1 MPRCMQ
7 FGAKLARSK
16 QKRLLCSKPLPPAT
30 TYGNQHLYMVCAC
43 HDGPMIAGKALGRSR
58 SMHTSA
64 LSTPHDDPC
73 AICREPVVV
82 GAGGTDPAACALD
95 SCHHRFHCGCILQW
109 AKIANTCPLCK
120 RRFSRVD
127 RLCLRATQPAAK
139 RTPSVCVQLLAPT
152 CCALSTSPGAGEFV
166 AESIHVADRAQRES
180 TVGGLDVE
188 SICCGICRSGD
199 DEGELLL
206 CDGGCGGAAHT
217 FCIGLPTVPE
227 GRWYC
232 ASCDPDIN
240 AARARLR
247 TCDHGNTA
255 SRQRQRKRAR
265 PDDSYPSEAELAWR
279 TVAKC
284 LSTAATC
291 CSSQLT
297 QLEKLV
303 VRMDRACKIALLD
316 AGVLQCVDELL
327 RNGHFRRGVEND
339 TLAFTRLL
347 RTLRCLPVA
356 SRHLTSCKRLARFVL
371 RTSRCGGASSAE
383 VRVCATDIAVSW
395 TRVLSEAAR

>member
-1 MPRCMQ
+1 
-7 FGAKLARSK
+7 
-16 QKRLLCSKPLPPAT
+16 
-30 TYGNQHLYMVCAC
+30 
-43 HDGPMIAGKALGRSR
+43 
-58 SMHTSA
+58 MHTSVPG
-64 LSTPHDDPC
+64 TPHDDPC

-240 AARARLR
+240 AARAPRLR

-265 PDDSYPSEAELAWR
+265 PDDSYPSEGWHLALPILSQHALTLVCVCVLHEQFMVGRSR
-279 TVAKC
+279 TC
-284 LSTAATC
+284 LAHRREVPEHSCDLLQFSVDPVGKVGSSHGQSLQGRARWLLCLMGKLRVTRVGGRLHCSTRAF
-291 CSSQLT
+291 CS
-297 QLEKLV
+297 
-303 VRMDRACKIALLD
+303 A
-316 AGVLQCVDELL
+316 
-327 RNGHFRRGVEND
+327 
-339 TLAFTRLL
+339 
-347 RTLRCLPVA
+347 
-356 SRHLTSCKRLARFVL
+356 LTSCFVMATSGEAL
-371 RTSRCGGASSAE
+371 RTTHLPSRGSYERYDVFRS
-383 VRVCATDIAVSW
+383 VLPMPRVAQVCTHVKGKPGL
-395 TRVLSEAAR
+395 VP